1 MNSREYDV
9 AQLDELVGVDGR
21 EVLTR
26 RLRWRHEERDAR
38 PASAGSTKGNL
49 IPATPPSS
57 PPPPLPGP
65 FVDANTIISFLNRPA
80 APTKRTT
87 TTTPFLFNPHP
98 FSPLRPFNS
107 HSSPRDAHTL
117 FPVPTIPYTRDTP
130 AFGRVFFEAV
140 VLGFGGD
147 ANIA

>member
-26 RLRWRHEERDAR
+26 RLRWRHEERDTR
-38 PASAGSTKGNL
+38 PASAGLKKGNL

-57 PPPPLPGP
+57 PPPLPGP
-65 FVDANTIISFLNRPA
+65 IVDAKTIISFLA
-80 APTKRTT
+80 APAKRTT
-87 TTTPFLFNPHP
+87 TTTPFLFAPHP
-98 FSPLRPFNS
+98 FSLCALLILIHLHAMHTPLS
-107 HSSPRDAHTL
+107 HFQRYHIHATYRRSAGFS
-117 FPVPTIPYTRDTP
+117 
-130 AFGRVFFEAV
+130 FEAV

>member
-26 RLRWRHEERDAR
+26 RLRWRHEERDTR

-57 PPPPLPGP
+57 PPPLPGP
-65 FVDANTIISFLNRPA
+65 IVDAKTIISFLA
-80 APTKRTT
+80 APAKRTAT
-87 TTTPFLFNPHP
+87 ATAFLFHPHP
-98 FSPLRPFNS
+98 FSLYALLILIHLHAMHTPLS
-107 HSSPRDAHTL
+107 HSND
-117 FPVPTIPYTRDTP
+117 TIYTRHTGVRQGFLLKP
-130 AFGRVFFEAV
+130 SFW
-140 VLGFGGD
+140 VLEEMRT
-147 ANIA
+147 